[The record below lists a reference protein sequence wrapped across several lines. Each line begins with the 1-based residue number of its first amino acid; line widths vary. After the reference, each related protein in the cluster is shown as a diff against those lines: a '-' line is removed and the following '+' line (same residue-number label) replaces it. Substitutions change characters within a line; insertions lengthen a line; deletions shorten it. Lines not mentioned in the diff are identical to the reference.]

1 MTSFQLKIIAI
12 ITMLIDHIGSV
23 LFPEIIAFRIIGRLA
38 FPLFAFLLTEGY
50 IHTSNLKKYIFRL
63 AIFSLI
69 SQYPFMLAFG
79 FDAGLNIFFTLTIGL
94 TAIYLSDHYQSYLPF
109 FILAILADLIHT
121 DYGMF
126 GVLLIFLIYQYKSNF
141 KKMMIYIIALYSI
154 FYLIGGLSAGIGAIH
169 YYIQFFAL
177 LSFILIAY
185 YSGREGRKAK
195 YLFYIFYPGHLLILS
210 FFS

>member
-12 ITMLIDHIGSV
+12 TTMLIDHIGSV
-23 LFPEIIAFRIIGRLA
+23 IFPETITFRIVGRLA

-79 FDAGLNIFFTLTIGL
+79 LDAGLNIFFTLAIGL

-126 GVLLIFLIYQYKSNF
+126 GVLLIFLIYEYKNNF
-141 KKMMIYIIALYSI
+141 KKMMFYIICLYSV
-154 FYLIGGLSAGIGAIH
+154 FYLIGGLRAGIGAIH
-169 YYIQFFAL
+169 YYIQFFSL
-177 LSFILIAY
+177 LSFILIAFY
-185 YSGREGRKAK
+185 NGREGRKAK